1 MGLIGTKQLAILGLG
16 ALCLCAVAS
25 AALWVK
31 AEAPREAVSVPRLY
45 EVDSAKG
52 DIWVVDRA
60 VGEKTYV
67 GRADAVLAPVWS
79 PCGSTWTSGEESG
92 PGEVEAYLFAN
103 GYREEKLLEMSS
115 LELRGLAKKH
125 DAAVRRC

>member
-1 MGLIGTKQLAILGLG
+1 MRLIGIKQMAIVGLG
-16 ALCLCAVAS
+16 ALFLCALAS
-25 AALWVK
+25 AALWMK
-31 AEAPREAVSVPRLY
+31 AEAPRESISVPRLY
-45 EVDSAKG
+45 QVDPTKG
-52 DIWVVDRA
+52 DIWVVDRV

-67 GRADAVLAPVWS
+67 GPADMVLAPVWS
-79 PCGSTWTSGEESG
+79 PCGSTWDSAEESR
-92 PGEVEAYLFAN
+92 PGEVEAYLFAS